1 MTDLGHGKGDSQ
13 QDCVDEPYNHSNPM
27 MTAKNMFT
35 AMVSAISLSLSVQA
49 AEVGK
54 PAPAFAAKDAKGA
67 EVSLEKLKGK
77 VVVLEWVNHGCPFVV
92 KHYVSKNMQK
102 LQETYTGKGVVW
114 ITINSGSKASGSYTD
129 NETFLK
135 ISADKGSK
143 ASHLIADES
152 GSIGKAYMAKTT
164 PHMYVIDAAGVLV
177 YNGAIDSKK
186 STDEAD
192 IATAENYVSKALDE
206 VLAGKPVS
214 QAKTEPYGC
223 SVKY

>member
-1 MTDLGHGKGDSQ
+1 
-13 QDCVDEPYNHSNPM
+13 M
-27 MTAKNMFT
+27 MTAKHMFT

-54 PAPAFAAKDAKGA
+54 AAPAFSAKDAKGE

-92 KHYVSKNMQK
+92 KHYGSKNMQK

-114 ITINSGSKASGSYTD
+114 ITINSGSKASGSFTD

-135 ISADKGSK
+135 MSADKGSK

-152 GSIGKAYMAKTT
+152 GTIGKAYLAKTT
-164 PHMYVIDAAGVLV
+164 PHMYVIDADGVLV

-192 IATAENYVSKALDE
+192 IAGAENYVSKALDE